1 MKLPDPAVLQKVKQ
15 WLAYADEDL
24 RFAQHGFS
32 LGDFP
37 PHHLIAYHEA
47 VSETE
52 ARRAVEIAG
61 HVCQIVRSSLREEGL
76 EIPG

>member
-32 LGDFP
+32 LPDSR
-37 PHHLIAYHEA
+37 PHHDAQQCAEKYLKPI
-47 VSETE
+47 
-52 ARRAVEIAG
+52 
-61 HVCQIVRSSLREEGL
+61 
-76 EIPG
+76 